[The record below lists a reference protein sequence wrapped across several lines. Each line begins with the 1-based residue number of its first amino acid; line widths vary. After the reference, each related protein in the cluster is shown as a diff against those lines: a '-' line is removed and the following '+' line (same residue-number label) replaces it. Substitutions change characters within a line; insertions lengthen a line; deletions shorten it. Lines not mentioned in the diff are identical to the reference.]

1 MKKRFLSLALTLLF
15 CLALLPGN
23 AAAAGASGFSDV
35 RQNDWYYNAVN
46 WAVEKGITTGTSTSA
61 FSPDDTCSVAQVVT
75 FLWRAA
81 GEPETTIANSFSMS
95 SSNYND
101 AYGLYCGPEP
111 APYAHPYF

>member
-23 AAAAGASGFSDV
+23 AAAAGAS
-35 RQNDWYYNAVN
+35 
-46 WAVEKGITTGTSTSA
+46 A

-81 GEPETTIANSFSMS
+81 GKPETTIANSFSMS